1 MPTVLRLDGYRLHF
15 YSHEPNEPPHVHV
28 DKGGCSL
35 KVWLEPVAMA
45 KNIGFR
51 PHEISAIVNMVRQ
64 RRGNL
69 LEAWHGY
76 FGTNR

>member
-1 MPTVLRLDGYRLHF
+1 MPTVLRQDGYRFYF

-35 KVWLEPVAMA
+35 KLWLEPVAMA
-45 KNIGFR
+45 RNVGFR
-51 PHEISAIVNMVRQ
+51 PREISAIINMVRQ
-64 RRGNL
+64 HRRNL

-76 FGTNR
+76 FGTDC

>member
-1 MPTVLRLDGYRLHF
+1 MPTVLRLDGYRFHF

-28 DKGGCSL
+28 DKSGCSL
-35 KVWLEPVAMA
+35 KVWLDPVAMA
-45 KNIGFR
+45 KNVGFR
-51 PHEISAIVNMVRQ
+51 PHEVSTIVIMVRQ
-64 RRGNL
+64 HQENL